1 MTLGIFFFLV
11 IAFVLIFTTIR
22 NNRLASVSSDEAVHS
37 ISEFYL
43 EELGERRSLAIS
55 SHFDQMA
62 QNLDRVFDIAA
73 ERDLRTQEDLRAYL
87 ETVRTAY
94 GYEKMAA
101 VDENGLIYTEHSTI
115 SGVSRYGF
123 VSEEIDEPAVYTTNL
138 YGGSKQL
145 ILAVPLP
152 MIPVG
157 DIKLKL
163 TFVQIDLAQMLS
175 EIVEHTEGNETVN
188 CVYYN
193 NGENITEFDDDYE
206 DDDAGQNDAAGKSSR
221 DDGSS
226 DDVQNDEYPEN
237 ILEELKDAEFT
248 DQHTYNELNSDF
260 MAGRAGFVSYKN
272 DGVVNYMYYT
282 PVRDTNWMF
291 TVTIRESSIS
301 NNISGIRDS
310 MLERGAWQIVITV
323 AVMLIAFTLFLL
335 YTRRMQ
341 NAEKRHLLSLSQT
354 DAMTKLYNR
363 GGGEKAIRAAIG
375 SGAEG
380 LFFLL
385 DADKFKSINDN
396 YGHDVGDQVIISI
409 ADAIRNSFRDG
420 DILMRLGGDEF
431 AIYAPGVCDMEAAKR
446 VVRRFFMAIDAID
459 IPSLGDRKVCVS
471 LGAAFWTTD
480 ESLSFDELYKRAD
493 TKLYDSKAV
502 EGNQVTFY

>member
-1 MTLGIFFFLV
+1 MKYKLRSLINKCCNIVTLGVFFFMV
-11 IAFVLIFTTIR
+11 IAFVLIYTTVR

-43 EELGERRSLAIS
+43 KELGERRSLTIS
-55 SHFDQMA
+55 SRFDQMA
-62 QNLDRVFDIAA
+62 QNLDRVFDMAA
-73 ERDLRTQEDLRAYL
+73 QRNLRTQDDLRAYL
-87 ETVRTAY
+87 ETVRAVY

-101 VDENGLIYTEHSTI
+101 VDENGLIYSEHSTI

-123 VSEEIDEPAVYTTNL
+123 VSEEIDGPTVYTTNL
-138 YGGSKQL
+138 YGGRKQL
-145 ILAVPLP
+145 ILAVPLS
-152 MIPVG
+152 MIPIG
-157 DIKLKL
+157 DIRLKL

-193 NGENITEFDDDYE
+193 NGENITGFD
-206 DDDAGQNDAAGKSSR
+206 S
-221 DDGSS
+221 
-226 DDVQNDEYPEN
+226 EYPKN
-237 ILEELKDAEFT
+237 ILEELKGAEFT
-248 DQHTYNELNSDF
+248 DRHSYTDLDSDF
-260 MAGRAGFVSYKN
+260 IAGRAGFVSYKKN
-272 DGVVNYMYYT
+272 GAENYMYYT

-291 TVTIRESSIS
+291 TVTIQESSIS

-310 MLERGAWQIVITV
+310 MLERGAWQIGVTV

-341 NAEKRHLLSLSQT
+341 NAEKRHLVRMSQT

-363 GGGEKAIRAAIG
+363 GGGEKAIRAALG
-375 SGAEG
+375 SGTEG

-409 ADAIRNSFRDG
+409 ADAIRNSFREG

-431 AIYAPGVCDMEAAKR
+431 AIYAPGVCDMDAAKR
-446 VVRRFFMAIDAID
+446 VVRRFFMSIDAID
-459 IPSLGDRKVCVS
+459 IPSLGDRRICVS
-471 LGAAFWTTD
+471 LGATFWTAD
-480 ESLSFDELYKRAD
+480 EALSFDDLYKRAD

-502 EGNQVTFY
+502 EGNQVTFYSE